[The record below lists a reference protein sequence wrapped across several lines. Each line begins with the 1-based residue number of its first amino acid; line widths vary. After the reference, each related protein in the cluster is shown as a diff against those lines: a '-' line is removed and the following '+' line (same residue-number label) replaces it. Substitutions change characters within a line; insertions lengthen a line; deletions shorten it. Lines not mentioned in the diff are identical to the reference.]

1 VGKDAIAQMRALWR
15 RKASAACGSPGFFRF
30 VMCGGAILCSFSTAT
45 TAQEQRPVSA
55 ITMKGVV
62 SVPSST
68 VRRWME
74 TKLGGPFAPSDVE
87 RIVSGYAS
95 EGFLF
100 ARIDSVNFVSLSDSA
115 TVGLVLWVWEG
126 KAASVSSL
134 RMDGMKALKERDVE
148 AVILTRVGAQFVPG
162 LLEQDIGALLELY
175 EKSGYPFAKV
185 EIRDVS
191 FVEGKDSVTTTIAL
205 GIEEGAPAR
214 ISRLR
219 VEGNT
224 TTRTGVIT
232 REARLTEGELFRGD
246 QLTKVKQRLE
256 RMQLFS
262 NVSLPELIVDAD
274 GSVGILVKVAEGN
287 PNRFDGIIGYVPS
300 GGSNAGGHFSGLLDV
315 QFRNILGT
323 GRKLAAR
330 WYRETESSQE
340 IGLRYREPW
349 VASLPLNAEAGF
361 SQRKQDS
368 AYVRNGYNVVAEL
381 MATDELDLGV
391 VFSSE
396 QVLPTEGYGFRVASE
411 SRMTSIG
418 LSVSYD
424 SRNDPTTPTS
434 GLKYRTEYHTGV
446 KEIQRSFQKLASERT
461 SSQRLAFDFEYVF
474 SPFQAQ
480 VVAAS
485 LYARDFRSGAI
496 ELSDLFR
503 LGGSNTLRGYR
514 EGQFLGSRLAWS
526 NLEYRVLAGQRSYA
540 FGFVD
545 FGYILSPERRE
556 VGLLKQEIKRVGYGA
571 GIRLDT
577 PLGLM
582 GVSLA
587 FGEGDTFSTAK
598 LHIRVVNEF

>member
-1 VGKDAIAQMRALWR
+1 MRALWR

-30 VMCGGAILCSFSTAT
+30 VMCGGAILCAFSTAT
-45 TAQEQRPVSA
+45 TAQEQRLVSA

-62 SVPSST
+62 LVPSST

-74 TKLGGPFAPSDVE
+74 TKLGNPFAPSDVE

-100 ARIDSVNFVSLSDSA
+100 ARIDSVNFVSSSDSA
-115 TVGLVLWVWEG
+115 TVGLVLWVHEG
-126 KAASVSSL
+126 KAAFVSSL
-134 RMDGMKALKERDVE
+134 RMDGVKAMNKRDVE
-148 AVILTRVGAQFVPG
+148 AVVTTRVGEPFVPG
-162 LLEQDIGALLELY
+162 LLEHDIRALLELY
-175 EKSGYPFAKV
+175 ENSGYPFAKV

-191 FVEGKDSVTTTIAL
+191 FVEGKDSVETTIVL
-205 GIEEGAPAR
+205 EIEEGTLAR
-214 ISRLR
+214 ISRFR
-219 VEGNT
+219 IEGNAT
-224 TTRTGVIT
+224 TKTGVIT

-246 QLTKVKQRLE
+246 QPRKVKQRLE

-262 NVSLPELIVDAD
+262 SVSVPDLFVDAD
-274 GSVGILVKVAEGN
+274 GSVGLSVKVAEGN
-287 PNRFDGIIGYVPS
+287 PNRFDGIIGYAPS
-300 GGSNAGGHFSGLLDV
+300 GGSGAGGHFSGVLDV

-323 GRKLAAR
+323 GRKFAAR

-340 IGLRYREPW
+340 IELRYREPW

-396 QVLPTEGYGFRVASE
+396 RVVPTEGYGFRVASE

-424 SRNDPTTPTS
+424 SRNDPITPTS

-446 KEIQRSFQKLASERT
+446 KEIQRSFQNPGTDRS
-461 SSQRLAFDFEYVF
+461 SSQSFAFDFEFVF
-474 SPFQAQ
+474 SPFQKQ
-480 VVAAS
+480 VLAAS

-545 FGYILSPERRE
+545 FGYILSPERPE
-556 VGLLKQEIKRVGYGA
+556 AGLIKQEINRVGYGA
-571 GIRLDT
+571 GLRLDT